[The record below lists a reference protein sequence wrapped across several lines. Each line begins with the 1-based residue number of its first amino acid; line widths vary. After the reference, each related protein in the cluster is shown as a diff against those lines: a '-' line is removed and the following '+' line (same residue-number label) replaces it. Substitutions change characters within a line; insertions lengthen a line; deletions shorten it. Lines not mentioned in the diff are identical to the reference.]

1 MAYTNNNG
9 QTRVGIRSG
18 VLVAQTP
25 SASTLWNSIYAVY
38 NGDSVG
44 SQSLKTSLYAVYNGE
59 SNTNDS
65 FGTNNGTAVGGLTYT
80 TGKIGDA
87 FTFNGTNAYVNLP
100 DNSIK
105 SILSGDFSISCWF
118 YPTDTSNVWR
128 TIINCYSGSG
138 GAPHYGF
145 ELSVRAGVEPMF
157 GIYNGY
163 SSSSLSRNN
172 TFNINQWNH
181 VVITRKYGVGTKMYY
196 NGSLVTSNT
205 DTLNPGITSVMNSAI
220 GAFKY
225 TYIAQIQANGNKI
238 DALNIWQKELTPSE
252 VSELYNSGNGS
263 QYIGDSFYRP
273 TTGDGLYNNNGTA
286 QGGLT
291 YGLGKVGTAF
301 QFNGTNAYVTLPS
314 DTLTPTGDFSISLWF
329 NTNSASTERHIISN
343 VHKQGGAAGQ
353 WKGWDI
359 FTYASKVYFRLCN
372 TNVNSDVISTT
383 TISNSTWYHVTVTKS
398 GTTQKI
404 YINGALEA
412 TNNSAVTQNYT
423 SPNYPVIG
431 AQFYHTGAGYDT
443 STLFNGKV
451 DAVSYWDKALTQSE
465 ITELY
470 NSGNG
475 KQYVN
480 TNIITKGLI
489 LNLDAS
495 NTSSYSGT
503 GTTWTNLVGGSYNAT
518 LYNGVGYT
526 STNSGGLTFDGVN
539 DYVLLNSA
547 NKPSTTSANSGFS
560 FGMWFNLNGW
570 SSGKGILQIA
580 YPNSLT
586 STTPTFLINTVNTD
600 QIQYYIG
607 GAGWAGSTT
616 LTNKN
621 APQYFAFTVSSDS
634 SNVTILK
641 VYINGVYQFTVN
653 NPFDLGT
660 FNNKDIYIGN
670 GYNGF
675 MSMNCYSVHMYNNK
689 TLTDAEVLQNYI
701 NTKSRFGL

>member
-1 MAYTNNNG
+1 VTRESGVVKIYLNGTLLATDTNAIPLSYVTTLTSIGAYTN
-9 QTRVGIRSG
+9 
-18 VLVAQTP
+18 
-25 SASTLWNSIYAVY
+25 
-38 NGDSVG
+38 
-44 SQSLKTSLYAVYNGE
+44 
-59 SNTNDS
+59 
-65 FGTNNGTAVGGLTYT
+65 GLTPILYYFN
-80 TGKIGDA
+80 GNIDA
-87 FTFNGTNAYVNLP
+87 F
-100 DNSIK
+100 
-105 SILSGDFSISCWF
+105 
-118 YPTDTSNVWR
+118 
-128 TIINCYSGSG
+128 
-138 GAPHYGF
+138 
-145 ELSVRAGVEPMF
+145 
-157 GIYNGY
+157 
-163 SSSSLSRNN
+163 
-172 TFNINQWNH
+172 
-181 VVITRKYGVGTKMYY
+181 
-196 NGSLVTSNT
+196 
-205 DTLNPGITSVMNSAI
+205 
-220 GAFKY
+220 
-225 TYIAQIQANGNKI
+225 
-238 DALNIWQKELTPSE
+238 NIWQ
-252 VSELYNSGNGS
+252 
-263 QYIGDSFYRP
+263 
-273 TTGDGLYNNNGTA
+273 
-286 QGGLT
+286 
-291 YGLGKVGTAF
+291 
-301 QFNGTNAYVTLPS
+301 
-314 DTLTPTGDFSISLWF
+314 
-329 NTNSASTERHIISN
+329 
-343 VHKQGGAAGQ
+343 
-353 WKGWDI
+353 
-359 FTYASKVYFRLCN
+359 
-372 TNVNSDVISTT
+372 
-383 TISNSTWYHVTVTKS
+383 
-398 GTTQKI
+398 
-404 YINGALEA
+404 
-412 TNNSAVTQNYT
+412 
-423 SPNYPVIG
+423 
-431 AQFYHTGAGYDT
+431 
-443 STLFNGKV
+443 
-451 DAVSYWDKALTQSE
+451 KALTQSE

-480 TNIITKGLI
+480 TNIITNGLI

-518 LYNGVGYT
+518 LYNGVSYT

-621 APQYFAFTVSSDS
+621 APQYFAFTVSSNAS
-634 SNVTILK
+634 SVTILK